1 VLKAGSVGSNPNGA
15 ASSSVTVSPVQ
26 PLKDLL
32 SSVGEAVA
40 NLNTAVVGLDAVEQG
55 HEKPEKLNISWKPH
69 DRTAAA
75 RKSRRFLVEA
85 VLVRVAEA
93 LSEFV
98 LVSARLPRFNSVR
111 SGWDSKTSRAEKLGD
126 VAAEV
131 LGSESYLIA
140 GATLL
145 IHWRNRVVHP
155 RSQASLLPQQEK
167 TLRAASE
174 EIEKNFAGL
183 SVDRLL
189 KDFEIGQPTLKDVS
203 SLIAMSIRMAREVDK
218 AVNNLSN
225 DDLDVL
231 LEHYGLKARIAEI
244 EAQTT
249 PTKRQASVVRMLQSN
264 APGLVLAYGRLHGS
278 IARDSGWVSNC

>member
-1 VLKAGSVGSNPNGA
+1 MGSNPNGA
-15 ASSSVTVSPVQ
+15 ASSPATASPLQ
-26 PLKDLL
+26 PLKDFLV
-32 SSVGEAVA
+32 SVGEAVA

-55 HEKPEKLNISWKPH
+55 HEKPETLSISWNPN
-69 DRTAAA
+69 DRIAAA
-75 RKSRRFLVEA
+75 RKSRRFMVEA

-98 LVSARLPRFNSVR
+98 MVTARLPRFSSVR
-111 SGWDSKTSRAEKLGD
+111 ITWDSKTSRAEKLAE
-126 VAAEV
+126 VAAEAFD
-131 LGSESYLIA
+131 SESYLVS
-140 GATLL
+140 GAALL

-155 RSQASLLPQQEK
+155 RSQASLAPQQEK
-167 TLRAASE
+167 KLRVASE
-174 EIEKNFAGL
+174 EIERNFSGL

-189 KDFEIGQPTLKDVS
+189 KDFETGRPTLKDVS

-218 AVNNLSN
+218 AVNVLSN

-249 PTKRQASVVRMLQSN
+249 PTKRHASVVRMLRSN
-264 APGLVLAYGRLHGS
+264 APGLVPAYSRLYGG
-278 IARDSGWVSNC
+278 IVRDGG

>member
-1 VLKAGSVGSNPNGA
+1 MGSNPNGA
-15 ASSSVTVSPVQ
+15 ASSSATAGPVQ

-32 SSVGEAVA
+32 VSVGEAVA

-55 HEKPEKLNISWKPH
+55 HEKPETLTISWNPH

-75 RKSRRFLVEA
+75 RKSRRFIVEA

-98 LVSARLPRFNSVR
+98 LVTARLPRFGSVR
-111 SGWDSKTSRAEKLGD
+111 SGWDSKTSRAEKLTD
-126 VAAEV
+126 VAAEL

-140 GATLL
+140 GAALL

-155 RSQASLLPQQEK
+155 RSQASLAPQQEK
-167 TLRAASE
+167 KLRAASE

-183 SVDRLL
+183 LVDRLL
-189 KDFEIGQPTLKDVS
+189 KDFETGQPTLKDVS

-218 AVNNLSN
+218 AVSDLSN

-231 LEHYGLKARIAEI
+231 LEYYGLKARIAEI

-249 PTKRQASVVRMLQSN
+249 ANKRHASVVRMLQSS
-264 APGLVLAYGRLHGS
+264 APGLVPAYSQLYGS
-278 IARDSGWVSNC
+278 VARDAG